1 MSSLTAVADKAS
13 VKNGG
18 TVKIDVLKRIEKLP
32 SLSSV
37 VAEFLELSRREYFT
51 AKDFEQVLCKDQAL
65 VARLLKVAN
74 SGLYD
79 TAESRYIALDDIRQ
93 LVMDGARFRVVD
105 ASGDDIT
112 RSILLQIIVEQE
124 EKGQPMLSTRLLEQI
139 ILYYGGTLQSFV
151 GTYLEKSMDA
161 FIRQQ
166 QVLQDQME
174 SMLEMAPSSVFRDM
188 AERNLQLWKSM
199 QDNLMKVYV
208 PGGGTDQADSKK
220 KD

>member
-1 MSSLTAVADKAS
+1 MSEA
-13 VKNGG
+13 
-18 TVKIDVLKRIEKLP
+18 RIIKKY
-32 SLSSV
+32 
-37 VAEFLELSRREYFT
+37 ANRR
-51 AKDFEQVLCKDQAL
+51 
-65 VARLLKVAN
+65 
-74 SGLYD
+74 LYD

-93 LVMDGARFRVVD
+93 LVMDGAHFRVVD

-139 ILYYGGTLQSFV
+139 ILYYGDTLQSFV

-166 QVLQDQME
+166 QVLQEQME

-188 AERNLQLWKSM
+188 A
-199 QDNLMKVYV
+199 
-208 PGGGTDQADSKK
+208 
-220 KD
+220 